1 MIVGFNGLIGS
12 GKNAAADYLQQKY
25 NFQRL
30 SFADSLK
37 DAVSVVFGWDREM
50 LAGLTE
56 EARNQR
62 ELVDS
67 WWSKRLKIRG
77 LTPRWVLQQWGTEVC
92 RYGFHPDIWIA
103 SLERKIENNSFDIVI
118 DDCRFQNEMNSIR
131 KHDGI
136 LIRINRGELPE
147 WYETA
152 CNQLNYLK
160 EFGYETGYENQM
172 KALYSDVHISE
183 WGWVTEKFDYEI
195 TNNGSLEDL
204 HLKLDEL
211 LLNRKIIA

>member
-160 EFGYETGYENQM
+160 EFGYETGYVN
-172 KALYSDVHISE
+172 
-183 WGWVTEKFDYEI
+183 
-195 TNNGSLEDL
+195 
-204 HLKLDEL
+204 L
-211 LLNRKIIA
+211 LTIHYW